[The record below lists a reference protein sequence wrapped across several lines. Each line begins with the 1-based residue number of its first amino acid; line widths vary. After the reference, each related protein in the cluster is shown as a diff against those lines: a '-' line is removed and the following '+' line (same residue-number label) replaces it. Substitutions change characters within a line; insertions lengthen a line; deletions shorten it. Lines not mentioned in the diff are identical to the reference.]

1 LNNPEKPITE
11 ILAELNDVRQLYY
24 SLVEMYEADMVNRK
38 QETRNLLESEAKY
51 FNLTDSPATLFYCLV
66 FKPELKFEYVSPS
79 ATAITGYT
87 PQDHYDNPQLG
98 FKMVHPDDRVLLE
111 NAIKNGNHE
120 PLELRWLIKDGRIV
134 WTEQRHIILQDENGE
149 PYAMEGIARDITEQ
163 KIAELQMSK
172 EIERKSLLLNL
183 FAQAPVLTD
192 NELFSQA
199 LDIAV
204 KITDSQIGFF
214 HEVSENQL
222 EIILSV
228 WNEEAKKNCTT
239 VSDTHYPIEKAGT
252 WADCIRE
259 RKPVVYNDYPTS
271 PNKKGL
277 PDGHAPI
284 ARIMSTPVVQNDK
297 VRLIFGVGDKS
308 TDYTAWDVLQAQSIA
323 RELHRILEKRDLEKR
338 LKNTETTWHFAIEA
352 INDGIW
358 DWNMLTDEVFFSSRW
373 KEILGFAPHEIAG
386 HLDEWKAR
394 VHPDDLPE
402 VMATLEQHLSQE
414 IPTYLT
420 EHRMRCKDGS
430 WKWIMDRGKVL
441 DWTKEG
447 RPARMV
453 GTSREITERK
463 QI

>member
-1 LNNPEKPITE
+1 MSNSEKTQAD
-11 ILAELNDVRQLYY
+11 LRFELDELKRNYD
-24 SLVEMYEADMVNRK
+24 SLVERYEVAMVNQDK
-38 QETRNLLESEAKY
+38 SQLNLLQSEAK
-51 FNLTDSPATLFYCLV
+51 FLHLAEDSGCIVYRVSLA
-66 FKPELKFEYVSPS
+66 PELKFEYVRPS
-79 ATAITGYT
+79 ATTITGYT
-87 PQDHYDNPQLG
+87 PQDHYDDPQLG
-98 FKMVHPDDRVLLE
+98 FKLVHPDDRLLLE
-111 NAIKNGNHE
+111 NATQKGNLE
-120 PLELRWLIKDGRIV
+120 PLELRWIKKDGGVI
-134 WTEQRHIILQDENGE
+134 WTEQRNIILKNENGE
-149 PYAMEGIARDITEQ
+149 PYAIEGNARDITAR
-163 KIAELQMSK
+163 KIAELKMGK
-172 EIERKSLLLNL
+172 EIERMALLLNL

-192 NELFSQA
+192 NGLYSQA

-214 HEVSENQL
+214 HQVSENQL

-239 VSDTHYPIEKAGT
+239 VSDTHYPIEKAGN

-259 RKPVVYNDYPTS
+259 KKPVVYNDYPMS

-323 RELHRILEKRDLEKR
+323 RELHRILEKRDLGKC
-338 LKNTETTWHFAIEA
+338 LKKTETTWHFAIEA

-373 KEILGFAPHEIAG
+373 KEILGYAPHEIAG

-394 VHPDDLPE
+394 VHPDDLPV
-402 VMATLEQHLSQE
+402 VMAIL
-414 IPTYLT
+414 
-420 EHRMRCKDGS
+420 
-430 WKWIMDRGKVL
+430 
-441 DWTKEG
+441 
-447 RPARMV
+447 
-453 GTSREITERK
+453 
-463 QI
+463 